1 VKRPAILPAI
11 VIMILSLVIS
21 GIAMIILDQPFQF
34 VTSWEQTGPYASGY
48 YDPNVLQFFV
58 EGWFFMSLIV
68 LISHSA
74 WLFLRAQED
83 GRESP

>member
-1 VKRPAILPAI
+1 MKRHAILPAI
-11 VIMILSLVIS
+11 VIMIFSLVIS
-21 GIAMIILDQPFQF
+21 GIAMIVLDQPFQF
-34 VTSWEQTGPYASGY
+34 VTSWEQTGPYSSGI
-48 YDPNVLQFFV
+48 YDSSVLQFFT